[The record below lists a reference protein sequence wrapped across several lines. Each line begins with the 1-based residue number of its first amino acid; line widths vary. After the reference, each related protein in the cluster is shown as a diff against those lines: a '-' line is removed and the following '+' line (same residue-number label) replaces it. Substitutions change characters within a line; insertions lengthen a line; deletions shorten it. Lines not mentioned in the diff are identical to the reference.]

1 MKGKISGMKN
11 KLDKVNNNNN
21 SKTLLHWK
29 IIDTENI
36 VEKRK
41 TKWRRKSEGEKNLQ
55 STNDLWEASNCS
67 AYVLQ
72 SSGKVGREAHKKSKE
87 IAADIFPNLKK
98 TMTSQTIEAQ

>member
-21 SKTLLHWK
+21 SKILLHWK

-41 TKWRRKSEGEKNLQ
+41 TKWRRKSEGEKN
-55 STNDLWEASNCS
+55 S
-67 AYVLQ
+67 
-72 SSGKVGREAHKKSKE
+72 
-87 IAADIFPNLKK
+87 
-98 TMTSQTIEAQ
+98 IEHQ